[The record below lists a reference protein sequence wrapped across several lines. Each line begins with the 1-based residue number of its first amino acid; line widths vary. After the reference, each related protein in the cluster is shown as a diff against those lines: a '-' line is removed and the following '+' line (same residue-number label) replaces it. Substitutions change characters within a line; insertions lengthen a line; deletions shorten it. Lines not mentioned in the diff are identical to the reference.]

1 MRRILTV
8 LAVALVMAAMML
20 AMAMPAFA
28 YHFSDHP
35 LVTGECGNKGKCTG
49 FGVDDNPGEDQS
61 EDPGK
66 GRSEETGDTRN
77 DVCFDNGVCIGT
89 RNN

>member
-8 LAVALVMAAMML
+8 LAVASVMAAMML
-20 AMAMPAFA
+20 ATAMPAFA
-28 YHFSDHP
+28 YHFSDHV

-49 FGVDDNPGEDQS
+49 FGFDGNR
-61 EDPGK
+61 
-66 GRSEETGDTRN
+66 GRYQNNETGDERN
-77 DVCFDNGVCIGT
+77 DVCSDNGVCIGN